1 MIGWRVRSI
10 SASKPSTRYC
20 IRGLTHQTNI
30 SLAPVLIQPAW
41 RPSMDV
47 AAACCF
53 GLGAALQH
61 WRDDV
66 FFDLLDDDLEQNG
79 RQG

>member
-1 MIGWRVRSI
+1 
-10 SASKPSTRYC
+10 
-20 IRGLTHQTNI
+20 
-30 SLAPVLIQPAW
+30 
-41 RPSMDV
+41 MDV